1 MRAPLVPARYT
12 DLFISTSQLEK
23 PIERLANIRKA
34 MPLLPRANYI
44 MLERLACLFHI
55 VAESG
60 TGPTAEELAALFA
73 LVLIWPPASATAD
86 SANDDSDQSPASQH
100 SSRASELI
108 LTVSVPSMQMSSKMR
123 FSPSMT
129 AADALNTIYKK
140 IHKLDSNLQYRLWLP
155 PPKNI
160 FAEPDSVLQQFAL
173 REGDVI
179 VVKQQGAAVPPY
191 YQMAAADLWLAVIEE
206 YRFLFANGA
215 ARFTAAVHR
224 VPVAHG
230 VQSANASVGGFRR
243 RDVITAEKLESEI
256 DSALS
261 SQAADGGGGGAL
273 SPNLR
278 RQRQAQSQHQPPTQQ
293 APPAKLMSQPSV
305 GFSSLSPRGM
315 TVAQPHVDV
324 GQGFN
329 PLLSVSDRDRAPL
342 PSSAVA
348 APASTPAY
356 TQQDFLDLQFAFGGL
371 DDDVLRDALTQC
383 GSLRAATE
391 FLQSQSDEV
400 DAQRVLY
407 NTMQLDVNHRPAPP
421 LPKGATPHISALSS
435 SSAGV
440 IPSTLASSAPVGSQS
455 ASHFGAPLASGSGR
469 TDSPNVTLRQRP
481 AVPEKPAYL
490 SKHASLPAVVP
501 PPRTQSSSPTPDSTS
516 SSGRSSGSPGVALGS
531 TGAARRPELGLNAS
545 KPDLFK
551 EIAYLNSEIRRLTA
565 DNRELVSN
573 MDSNAAMR
581 TLQTQIDEMSA
592 QLDEVKERCTCG
604 AARYRMVK

>member
-1 MRAPLVPARYT
+1 MQRLV
-12 DLFISTSQLEK
+12 
-23 PIERLANIRKA
+23 NIRKA

-73 LVLIWPPASATAD
+73 LVLIWPPASAAD
-86 SANDDSDQSPASQH
+86 GADTSDADHQSSSSSSSSSSQH
-100 SSRASELI
+100 SARANELL

-123 FSPSMT
+123 FTPSMT

-140 IHKLDSNLQYRLWLP
+140 VHKLDSNLQYRLWLP

-173 REGDVI
+173 HNGDVI
-179 VVKQQGAAVPPY
+179 VVKQQGATVPPY

-224 VPVAHG
+224 VPVAQG

-261 SQAADGGGGGAL
+261 SQAADNGGGGGGAL
-273 SPNLR
+273 SPSLR
-278 RQRQAQSQHQPPTQQ
+278 RPRQALSQHQPLTPQQ
-293 APPAKLMSQPSV
+293 QQQPPPAKLMSQPSV

-315 TVAQPHVDV
+315 TVVQQPHADV

-329 PLLSVSDRDRAPL
+329 PILNAADREAAPL
-342 PSSAVA
+342 PSA
-348 APASTPAY
+348 AAASSPPY

-421 LPKGATPHISALSS
+421 LPKGATPHVSALSA

-440 IPSTLASSAPVGSQS
+440 IPSHVVSGLALSAPVGSQS
-455 ASHFGAPLASGSGR
+455 AASFAAVLPVSGSPSLQ
-469 TDSPNVTLRQRP
+469 TESPTTTLRQRP

-490 SKHASLPAVVP
+490 SKNASMPVVP
-501 PPRTQSSSPTPDSTS
+501 TRTQSQSPTPEST
-516 SSGRSSGSPGVALGS
+516 SGRSSGSAAGSVGSGSGGV
-531 TGAARRPELGLNAS
+531 RRPELGLNAS

-581 TLQTQIDEMSA
+581 TLQSQIDEISA